1 MTLQELEDA
10 LTGLSPADRQAV
22 CRRADQRYRAA
33 IYAVHDAETVLIYSQ
48 SYEERIKVWG
58 EAEYCRDFEDA
69 LDGFT
74 LHARAC
80 PLWPKSFWGTGSQ
93 CIAPPAG
100 TSRRGN

>member
-10 LTGLSPADRQAV
+10 LTELSMADRTAV
-22 CRRADQRYRAA
+22 CDRAQRRYMAR
-33 IYAVHDAETVLIYSQ
+33 IYAAHDAETVKVYSK
-48 SYEERIKVWG
+48 SYEERIKVYG
-58 EAEYCRDFEDA
+58 EAEYCRDFTDV

-93 CIAPPAG
+93 CIAGPPG
-100 TSRRGN
+100 TPRWH